1 MMKEADE
8 HPASPTPMVLR
19 GQGVTCRVRE
29 WPSQPRV
36 AHLVLYQQARLPS
49 PDDLKRW
56 CDELAA
62 SGFQAARTSALSRT
76 AGVRVASVGFSPVQE
91 LVLLQHDEPR
101 AAPSTS
107 VSTSRLLVGDHAMAS
122 RVDHAAFG
130 PGWSLDP
137 DAIADVCH
145 ATPRHRGRHAGGNPL
160 QAYAITGR
168 DSRQGF
174 LQRLAVDPM
183 HQRQG
188 LGRALVIDSLRWL
201 ARWRVGRVLV
211 NTPTTNDGALALYES
226 LGFRQLRDR
235 LSVYE
240 RSLT

>member
-1 MMKEADE
+1 MMKEADQ

-36 AHLVLYQQARLPS
+36 AHLVLYQQSRLPS
-49 PDDLKRW
+49 PDDLRRW
-56 CDELAA
+56 CSELAE
-62 SGFQAARTSALSRT
+62 SGFRSVRTSALARP
-76 AGVRVASVGFSPVQE
+76 AGVRVESVGFGPVQE

-101 AAPSTS
+101 AVPAPKVPTA
-107 VSTSRLLVGDHAMAS
+107 RLLAAQHPLAS
-122 RVDHAAFG
+122 LVDRAAFG

-137 DAIADVCH
+137 DAIDDVCH
-145 ATPRHRGRHAGGNPL
+145 ATPRHRGRAAGAPL
-160 QAYAITGR
+160 QAYAVTGR

-174 LQRLAVDPM
+174 LQRLAVDPA

-188 LGRALVIDSLRWL
+188 LGRALVLDSLRWL

-211 NTPTTNDGALALYES
+211 NTPTTNQGALALYES
-226 LGFRQLRDR
+226 IGFRQLQDR
-235 LSVYE
+235 LCVYE
-240 RSLT
+240 RVLA